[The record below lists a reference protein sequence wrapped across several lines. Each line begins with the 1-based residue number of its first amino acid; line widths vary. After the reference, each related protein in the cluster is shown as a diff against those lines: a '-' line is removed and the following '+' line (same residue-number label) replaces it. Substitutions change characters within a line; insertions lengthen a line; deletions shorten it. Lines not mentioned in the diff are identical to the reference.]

1 MQNYKKESLIIYK
14 GQPGTIV
21 GIGKKLDI
29 KLANGEN
36 KKVRDKDFITI
47 HPGPVKSLKIP
58 ELECDV
64 PEIWTLLQGETVSLM
79 ELADFLYGEDSPIAT
94 YNAYRHLEKGLYF
107 IGDLGQ
113 IQCTTPEF
121 VELELEKK
129 RVKDKKAAQFSESI
143 SRLSNGTW
151 TACDE
156 SALREIESVA
166 LEQRTGSKILK
177 SIGIKEN
184 VVDAHRYLLRIGYW
198 TLNNNPHPGRMGV
211 SLKSTV
217 KRDEYKITQNSE
229 DLTYLTSYAIDDE
242 GSKDPDDAV
251 SLEGPDK
258 LWIHITDVASIIK
271 AGTFGDLDASSKG
284 SNLYLPTETVHMLPK
299 EVTDI
304 QALGNSCGNNTL
316 SFMVQFDEEF
326 NIIKREI
333 HLARVNVKRL
343 TYAGV
348 EAGRDSDEFKPFYEI
363 ATKLRNR
370 REESGA
376 ISISLPEVRIKV
388 DETGNIDIKPINGVD
403 SRNVVSEFML
413 LAGETAA
420 LFCTENRIA
429 IPYATQLPPE
439 AKGKPD
445 QDLASMFVWRRKFKR
460 GETRYSPEPHA
471 GLGLSCYARATSPLR
486 RYTDLVVN
494 QQIRSFLLG
503 EPTLPEEDILMKVS
517 PAIESIKKMTICE
530 RASNLHW
537 KLVYISQN
545 REKIYEGTYV
555 EKKDKSSGTFLIE
568 DLALEVIVPMAE
580 LPELNNKTN
589 LKLKKIDIPAGLVT
603 FSSC

>member
-1 MQNYKKESLIIYK
+1 MENPKKESLIIFK

-21 GIGKKLDI
+21 ETGKKIDI
-29 KLANGEN
+29 KLADGEN

-58 ELECDV
+58 ELYCDV
-64 PEIWTLLQGETVSLM
+64 PEIWTLLQGETISLM
-79 ELADFLYGEDSPIAT
+79 ELADFLYGEDSPTAT

-107 IGDLGQ
+107 SGELDQ

-121 VELELEKK
+121 VEQQLEKE
-129 RVKDKKAAQFSESI
+129 RVKAKKEAQFSESI
-143 SRLSNGTW
+143 TRLSNGEW
-151 TACDE
+151 TAQDE
-156 SALREIESVA
+156 SALREIEGVA
-166 LEQRTGSKILK
+166 LEQRSGSKILK
-177 SIGIKEN
+177 SIGIKES
-184 VVDAHRYLLRIGYW
+184 VIDAHRYLLRIGYW
-198 TLNNNPHPGRMGV
+198 ALNYNPHPGRMSV

-217 KRDEYKITQNSE
+217 KRDDYETTTNSE
-229 DLTYLTSYAIDDE
+229 DLTYLKSYAIDDE

-251 SLEGPDK
+251 SLEGSDK

-271 AGTFGDLDASSKG
+271 AGTFGDLDASAKG

-304 QALGNSCGNNTL
+304 QALGNENGNNTL

-333 HLARVNVKRL
+333 HLARVNVKRY

-348 EAGRDSDEFKPFYEI
+348 EAERDSDEFKPFYDI
-363 ATKLRNR
+363 AIKLKNR
-370 REESGA
+370 REEAGA
-376 ISISLPEVRIKV
+376 ISISLPEVRIRV
-388 DETGNIDIKPINGVD
+388 DETGDIDIKPINGVD

-420 LFCTENRIA
+420 LFCNENSIA
-429 IPYATQLPPE
+429 IPYASQLPPDS
-439 AKGKPD
+439 KGKPEE
-445 QDLASMFVWRRKFKR
+445 DLASMFVWRRKFKR
-460 GETRYSPEPHA
+460 GETRYSPEPHS

-517 PAIESIKKMTICE
+517 PAIESIKRMAICE

-555 EKKDKSSGTFLIE
+555 EKKDKNGGTFLIE

-580 LPELNNKTN
+580 LPELNSKTD
-589 LKLKKIDIPAGLVT
+589 LKLKKVDIPAGLVT
-603 FSSC
+603 FTPC